1 MSSLE
6 SGTNSSVLKNNTLEL
21 NPSYGVLPDTPRP
34 VRKSI
39 VDETDQ
45 VVYDNDQIPE
55 YDNTETYV
63 NNQPQGAEE
72 ELYANDEQDVFE
84 DTEYEYIE
92 VQPSQRTLPETLESN
107 EYY

>member
-1 MSSLE
+1 MPSPK
-6 SGTNSSVLKNNTLEL
+6 SGTNSSVLKNNTLDP
-21 NPSYGVLPDTPRP
+21 NPSYGVLPHS
-34 VRKSI
+34 VCKSI

-55 YDNTETYV
+55 YDDTETYV